1 MIQIFLNTVRKI
13 GVYFR
18 SLFINGIITILPITL
33 TLMVVGF
40 VIRVINRF
48 FAPIRSCIQTTPL
61 HTIPYAE
68 FIIIFGII
76 IGLGLVYRFFI
87 IKSFFSAID
96 RLLGNVPFIRTVHIG
111 IRQLVNSLT
120 TQDGFSFKHV
130 VLVEF
135 PRHGVY
141 SLGFVMSEFPTQ
153 ISQELDKKLFSVYIP
168 TTPNPTTGFLIICQE
183 NQFKIID
190 LTRQEAMALIVSGGI
205 LQPERF
211 NVPE

>member
-1 MIQIFLNTVRKI
+1 MIQMFLTTVRRV

-33 TLMVVGF
+33 TLMVVSF
-40 VIRVINRF
+40 IIRLINKF

-61 HTIPYAE
+61 HTIPYSE
-68 FIIIFGII
+68 FVIIFGII
-76 IGLGLVYRFFI
+76 IVLGLVYKFFI

-96 RLLGNVPFIRTVHIG
+96 RLLSTVPFIRTVHTG

-120 TQDGFSFKHV
+120 AQDGFSFKHV

-141 SLGFVMSEFPTQ
+141 SLGFVMSEFPSH
-153 ISQELDKKLFSVYIP
+153 ISQELDQKLFSVYIP
-168 TTPNPTTGFLIICQE
+168 TTPNPTTGFLIVCPD

-211 NVPE
+211 NVPQ

>member
-1 MIQIFLNTVRKI
+1 MIQFLINATQKF
-13 GVYFR
+13 GFYLR
-18 SLFINGIITILPITL
+18 SLFINGIITILPITI
-33 TLMVVGF
+33 TLMVIGF
-40 VIRVINRF
+40 AARVINRF
-48 FAPIRSCIQTTPL
+48 FAPVRCFIHNTPL
-61 HTIPYAE
+61 GQIPYAE

-76 IGLGLVYRFFI
+76 LALGMVYRLFI

-96 RLLGNVPFIRTVHIG
+96 KLLSSVPLIRTLHTGV
-111 IRQLVNSLT
+111 RQLINSLT
-120 TQDGFSFKHV
+120 TQDSFSFKHV

-141 SLGFVMSEFPTQ
+141 SLGFVMSEFPPQ
-153 ISQELDKKLFSVYIP
+153 ASPAEKKKLFSVYVP

-183 NQFKIID
+183 DQFQVVD

-211 NVPE
+211 TKNG